1 MTAPDTDL
9 DLGRSAFHE
18 RRWNDALDCLV
29 RADSE
34 GGLPPQ
40 DIELAASVAMLLGLN
55 AQSVEY
61 LARAHDEFLTMG
73 DTDSAAR
80 CAAWLVMFLMDMGEH
95 AQGNG
100 WLSRA
105 RRLLEGMA
113 GPCAAEGYLL
123 IPAALGALRSG
134 NPGTGHEMFSRALEL
149 GRSFHDKDLQAL
161 GQLGVGTSR
170 VSLGNVEEGLQLLDE
185 VMVSVTSGEVSPIP
199 AGIIYCAVLGS
210 CRLSHDV
217 RRAHEWTSALER
229 WCGERPDM
237 VMFSGQCQAY
247 RAELLILHG
256 AWDEALSVAR
266 AAEGRV
272 RKGDPDATFGSWYQ
286 QGEVL
291 RLQGFLDEAAKA
303 YATAAGTGF
312 EPVPGIAL
320 LQLAQHKTT
329 RAQATMRRAL
339 AEADAANRRRL
350 LPAVVEIEL
359 ALGDVAAAKAAS
371 DELSGPL
378 HAVSGPLQATSRPLE
393 LALASHAAAQVLL
406 AEGDPTAALRESR
419 GAWQIWYSLEAPY
432 QAARCRVLAGRACAL
447 LGDPDSAAME
457 FAAAKAEFADLGA
470 TPAVAEVL
478 ELAGERPHGQSS
490 LTGREMEVLRLVAAG
505 HSNRTIARELY
516 LSEKTVARHMS
527 NILSKLAVPSR
538 AAATSYAF
546 EHGLIH

>member
-1 MTAPDTDL
+1 MTVPDTDL

-18 RRWNDALDCLV
+18 RRWHDALECLT

-55 AQSVEY
+55 AQSIEY

-80 CAAWLVMFLMDMGEH
+80 CAAWLVMFLMDMGEP
-95 AQGNG
+95 ARGNG

-105 RRLLEGMA
+105 KHLLEGMP

-123 IPAALGALRSG
+123 IPAALGLLRSG
-134 NPGTGHEMFSRALEL
+134 APEAGQGLFTKALEL
-149 GRSFHDKDLQAL
+149 GTSFHDKDLQAMGRL
-161 GQLGVGTSR
+161 GIGTSR
-170 VSLGNVEEGLQLLDE
+170 VSLGQVEDGLQLLDE
-185 VMVSVTSGEVSPIP
+185 VMVSVTAGEVSPIP

-210 CRLSHDV
+210 CRLSNDV
-217 RRAHEWTSALER
+217 RRAHEWTAALER
-229 WCGERPDM
+229 WCGDRPDM

-256 AWDEALSVAR
+256 AWDEALAVAR

-291 RLQGFLDEAAKA
+291 RLQGFLEEAAKA

-320 LQLAQHKTT
+320 LQLAQRKTAQ
-329 RAQATMRRAL
+329 AQATLRRAV
-339 AEADAANRRRL
+339 EGADSANRRRL
-350 LPAVVEIEL
+350 LPTVVEIEL
-359 ALGDVAAAKAAS
+359 AAGDVAAARLAL
-371 DELSGPL
+371 DELSE
-378 HAVSGPLQATSRPLE
+378 PLQEGSRPLE
-393 LALASHAAAQVLL
+393 LALAAHAEAQVLL
-406 AEGDPTAALRESR
+406 AEAQPQAALRESR
-419 GAWQIWYSLEAPY
+419 RAWRIWYSLEAPY
-432 QAARCRVLAGRACAL
+432 HAARCRVLAGHACAL

-457 FAAAKAEFADLGA
+457 FEAAKAEFSDLGA

-478 ELAGERPHGQSS
+478 ELTGEKNKGSS
-490 LTGREMEVLRLVAAG
+490 PLTAREVEVLRLVAGG
-505 HSNRTIARELY
+505 HANRTIARELY
-516 LSEKTVARHMS
+516 LSEKTVARHVS

-538 AAATSYAF
+538 AAATGYAF
-546 EHGLIH
+546 EHGLIR

>member
-61 LARAHDEFLTMG
+61 LARAHDEFLTIG
-73 DTDSAAR
+73 DIDSAAR

-105 RRLLEGMA
+105 RHLLEGMA

-134 NPGTGHEMFSRALEL
+134 NPGTGHEMFGRALEL

-161 GQLGVGTSR
+161 GQLGVGTSH

-256 AWDEALSVAR
+256 AWDEALAVAR

-291 RLQGFLDEAAKA
+291 RLQGFLAEAAKA
-303 YATAAGTGF
+303 YGTAAGTGF

-320 LQLAQHKTT
+320 LQLAQGKAIQ
-329 RAQATMRRAL
+329 AQATMRRAL
-339 AEADAANRRRL
+339 EGADIANRRRL
-350 LPAVVEIEL
+350 LPAAVEVEL
-359 ALGDVAAAKAAS
+359 ALGDVAAARAALN
-371 DELSGPL
+371 ELREPQHSG
-378 HAVSGPLQATSRPLE
+378 SKPLE
-393 LALASHAAAQVLL
+393 LALASQAGAQVSL
-406 AEGDPTAALRESR
+406 AEGDATAALRDARS
-419 GAWQIWYSLEAPY
+419 AWRIWYSLEAPY
-432 QAARCRVLAGRACAL
+432 YAAGCRVLAGRAYAL
-447 LGDPDSAAME
+447 LGDPDTAAME
-457 FAAAKAEFADLGA
+457 FEAAKAEFSDLGG

-478 ELAGERPHGQSS
+478 ELTGEKPKDSCS
-490 LTGREMEVLRLVAAG
+490 LTAREMEVLRLVAGG
-505 HSNRTIARELY
+505 HSNRIIARELY
-516 LSEKTVARHMS
+516 LSEKTVARHVS

-538 AAATSYAF
+538 AAATSHAF
-546 EHGLIH
+546 EHGLIR

>member
-18 RRWNDALDCLV
+18 RRWSDALDCLA

-55 AQSVEY
+55 ARSIEY
-61 LARAHDEFLTMG
+61 LSRAHDEFLTMG

-80 CAAWLVMFLMDMGEH
+80 CAAWLVMFLVDMGEH
-95 AQGNG
+95 ALGNG

-105 RRLLEGMA
+105 KHLLEGMD

-123 IPAALGALRSG
+123 IPAALGSLRAG
-134 NPGTGHEMFSRALEL
+134 NPGAGHEMFSRALAL
-149 GRSFHDKDLQAL
+149 GLSFHDNDLKAL

-170 VSLGNVEEGLQLLDE
+170 VSLGRMEEGLLFLDE
-185 VMVSVTSGEVSPIP
+185 VMVSVTAGEVSPIP
-199 AGIIYCAVLGS
+199 SGIIYCAVLGS
-210 CRLSHDV
+210 CRVSHDV

-291 RLQGFLDEAAKA
+291 RLQGFLDEAARA
-303 YATAAGTGF
+303 YATAAETGF
-312 EPVPGIAL
+312 EPVPGIAF
-320 LQLAQHKTT
+320 LQLAQHKEPQ
-329 RAQATMRRAL
+329 AQATMRRAL
-339 AEADAANRRRL
+339 AGADTANRRRL
-350 LPAVVEIEL
+350 LPAAVEIEL
-359 ALGDVAAAKAAS
+359 ALGDVAAARAAS
-371 DELSGPL
+371 EELSKPL
-378 HAVSGPLQATSRPLE
+378 VGESRPLE
-393 LALASHAAAQVLL
+393 LALASHAAAQVAL
-406 AEGDPTAALRESR
+406 AEDDATAGLRESR
-419 GAWQIWYSLEAPY
+419 KAWRLWYSLEAPY
-432 QAARCRVLAGRACAL
+432 QAACCRVLAGRACAM
-447 LGDPDSAAME
+447 LGDADSAAME
-457 FAAAKAEFADLGA
+457 FEAAKAEFADLGA
-470 TPAVAEVL
+470 TPAVAQVL
-478 ELAGERPHGQSS
+478 ELAGGKPKGPSS
-490 LTGREMEVLRLVAAG
+490 LTGREVEVLRLVAGG

>member
-1 MTAPDTDL
+1 MTAPDTNL
-9 DLGRSAFHE
+9 DLGRSAFRE
-18 RRWNDALDCLV
+18 RRWSDALDCLA

-34 GGLPPQ
+34 AGLPPQ

-55 AQSVEY
+55 AQSIEY

-80 CAAWLVMFLMDMGEH
+80 CAAWLVMFLMDMGEQ
-95 AQGNG
+95 ARGNG

-105 RRLLEGMA
+105 RHLLDGMA

-123 IPAALGALRSG
+123 IPAALASLRAG
-134 NPGTGHEMFSRALEL
+134 NPQTGHELFSRALNL
-149 GRSFHDKDLQAL
+149 GQSFHDNDLQAL
-161 GQLGVGTSR
+161 GRLGVGTSC
-170 VSLGNVEEGLQLLDE
+170 VSLGQVEEGLLLLDE

-199 AGIIYCAVLGS
+199 SGIIYCAVLGS

-266 AAEGRV
+266 SAEGRV
-272 RKGDPDATFGSWYQ
+272 RKGDPDATFGAWYQ
-286 QGEVL
+286 QAEVL
-291 RLQGFLDEAAKA
+291 RLRGFWDEAAKA

-312 EPVPGIAL
+312 EPVPGIAY
-320 LQLAQHKTT
+320 LQLAQHKESQ
-329 RAQATMRRAL
+329 AQTTMRRAL
-339 AEADAANRRRL
+339 AGADTVNRRRL
-350 LPAVVEIEL
+350 LPAAVDIEL
-359 ALGDVAAAKAAS
+359 ALGDVGAARALA
-371 DELSGPL
+371 DELSEPL
-378 HAVSGPLQATSRPLE
+378 HDESRPLE
-393 LALASHAAAQVLL
+393 LALASHAGAQVSL
-406 AEGDPTAALRESR
+406 AEGDPTAALRQSR
-419 GAWQIWYSLEAPY
+419 SAWRIWYSLEAPY
-432 QAARCRVLAGRACAL
+432 QSARCRVLAGRACAM

-457 FAAAKAEFADLGA
+457 FEAAKTEFADLGA
-470 TPAVAEVL
+470 TPALAEVL
-478 ELAGERPHGQSS
+478 ELAGEKPRGQSS

-505 HSNRTIARELY
+505 HSNRAIARELY
-516 LSEKTVARHMS
+516 LSEKTVARHMG
-527 NILSKLAVPSR
+527 NILSKLSVPSR

>member
-9 DLGRSAFHE
+9 DLGRSAFHD
-18 RRWNDALDCLV
+18 RRWSDALDCLA

-34 GGLPPQ
+34 GGLPAQ

-55 AQSVEY
+55 ARSVEY

-73 DTDSAAR
+73 DTDGAAR
-80 CAAWLVMFLMDMGEH
+80 CAAWLVMFLMDMGE
-95 AQGNG
+95 QTLGNG

-105 RRLLEGMA
+105 KHLLEGMP

-123 IPAALGALRSG
+123 IPAALGSLRAG
-134 NPGTGHEMFSRALEL
+134 NPEAGHKLFSRALEL
-149 GRSFHDKDLQAL
+149 GLSFHDKDLQAL

-170 VSLGNVEEGLQLLDE
+170 VSLGRMEEGLQLLDE
-185 VMVSVTSGEVSPIP
+185 VMVSVSSGEVSPIP
-199 AGIIYCAVLGS
+199 SGIIYCAVLGS

-291 RLQGFLDEAAKA
+291 RLQGFLEEAAKA

-312 EPVPGIAL
+312 EPVPGIAF
-320 LQLAQHKTT
+320 LQLAQHK
-329 RAQATMRRAL
+329 ASQAGATMRRAL
-339 AEADAANRRRL
+339 AGTDTANRRRL
-350 LPAVVEIEL
+350 LPAAVEIEVS
-359 ALGDVAAAKAAS
+359 LGDVAAARAAL

-378 HAVSGPLQATSRPLE
+378 HDGNRPLE
-393 LALASHAAAQVLL
+393 LAVASQAAAQVLL
-406 AEGDPTAALRESR
+406 AEGDSGAALRESR
-419 GAWQIWYSLEAPY
+419 NAWRIWYSLEAPY
-432 QAARCRVLAGRACAL
+432 EAARCRVLAGRACAM

-457 FAAAKAEFADLGA
+457 FEAAKAEFADLGA
-470 TPAVAEVL
+470 LPAVADVL
-478 ELAGERPHGQSS
+478 ELAGEKRKGTSS
-490 LTGREMEVLRLVAAG
+490 LTGRELEVLRLVAGG

-516 LSEKTVARHMS
+516 LSEKTVARHVS

-538 AAATSYAF
+538 SAATSYAF

>member
-1 MTAPDTDL
+1 MTVPDTDL

-18 RRWNDALDCLV
+18 RRWRDALECLS

-95 AQGNG
+95 AKGTG

-105 RRLLEGMA
+105 KHLLEGMA

-123 IPAALGALRSG
+123 IPAGLGSLRGG
-134 NPGTGHEMFSRALEL
+134 NPAAGSELFSRALEL
-149 GRSFHDKDLQAL
+149 GTSFHDKDLQAL
-161 GQLGVGTSR
+161 GRLGVGTSR
-170 VSLGNVEEGLQLLDE
+170 VSLGHTEEGLELLDE
-185 VMVSVTSGEVSPIP
+185 VMVSVTAGEVSPIP

-217 RRAHEWTSALER
+217 RRAHEWTAALER

-256 AWDEALSVAR
+256 AWDEALAVAR

-291 RLQGFLDEAAKA
+291 RLQGFFDEAAKA

-320 LQLAQHKTT
+320 LQLAQRKTSQ
-329 RAQATMRRAL
+329 AQATLRRAL
-339 AEADAANRRRL
+339 AEADPANRRRL

-359 ALGDVAAAKAAS
+359 AAGETTTARAALDEMSEFIHQAS
-371 DELSGPL
+371 P
-378 HAVSGPLQATSRPLE
+378 PLE
-393 LALASHAAAQVLL
+393 IALAAHAAAQVLL
-406 AEGDPTAALRESR
+406 AEGDPQAALRESR
-419 GAWQIWYSLEAPY
+419 SAWRTWFSLEAPY
-432 QAARCRVLAGRACAL
+432 HAALCRVLAGRACVL
-447 LGDPDSAAME
+447 LGDPDTAAME
-457 FAAAKAEFADLGA
+457 FEAAKADFADLGA
-470 TPAVAEVL
+470 TPAVAQVL
-478 ELAGERPHGQSS
+478 EVTGEKGKDVSP
-490 LTGREMEVLRLVAAG
+490 LTSRELEVLRLIAG
-505 HSNRTIARELY
+505 GNANRTIARELY
-516 LSEKTVARHMS
+516 LSEKTVARHVS

-538 AAATSYAF
+538 AAATGYAF

>member
-55 AQSVEY
+55 AQSVAY
-61 LARAHDEFLTMG
+61 LARAHDEFLTIG
-73 DTDSAAR
+73 DIDSAAR

-105 RRLLEGMA
+105 RHLLEGMA

-134 NPGTGHEMFSRALEL
+134 NPGTGHEMFGRALEL

-161 GQLGVGTSR
+161 GQLGVGTSH

-185 VMVSVTSGEVSPIP
+185 VMVSVTSGEISPIP

-256 AWDEALSVAR
+256 AWDEALAVAR

-291 RLQGFLDEAAKA
+291 RLQGFLAEAAKA
-303 YATAAGTGF
+303 YGTAAGTGF

-320 LQLAQHKTT
+320 LQLAQGKAIQ
-329 RAQATMRRAL
+329 AQATMRRAL
-339 AEADAANRRRL
+339 EGAETANRRRL
-350 LPAVVEIEL
+350 LPAAVEVEL
-359 ALGDVAAAKAAS
+359 ALGDVAAARAALN
-371 DELSGPL
+371 ELREPQHSG
-378 HAVSGPLQATSRPLE
+378 SKPLE
-393 LALASHAAAQVLL
+393 LALASQAGAQVSL
-406 AEGDPTAALRESR
+406 AEGDATAALRDARS
-419 GAWQIWYSLEAPY
+419 AWRIWYSLEAPY
-432 QAARCRVLAGRACAL
+432 YAAGCRVLAGRAYAL
-447 LGDPDSAAME
+447 LGDPDTAAME
-457 FAAAKAEFADLGA
+457 FEAAKAEFSDLGG

-478 ELAGERPHGQSS
+478 ELTGEKPKDSCS
-490 LTGREMEVLRLVAAG
+490 LTAREMEVLRLVAGG
-505 HSNRTIARELY
+505 HSNRIIARELY
-516 LSEKTVARHMS
+516 LSEKTVARHVS

-538 AAATSYAF
+538 AAATSHAF
-546 EHGLIH
+546 EHGLIR

>member
-61 LARAHDEFLTMG
+61 LARAHDEFLTIG
-73 DTDSAAR
+73 DIDSAAR

-105 RRLLEGMA
+105 RHLLEGMA

-134 NPGTGHEMFSRALEL
+134 NPGTGHEMFGRALEL

-161 GQLGVGTSR
+161 GQLGVGTSH

-256 AWDEALSVAR
+256 AWDEALAVAR

-291 RLQGFLDEAAKA
+291 RLQGFLAEAAKA
-303 YATAAGTGF
+303 YGTAAGTGF

-320 LQLAQHKTT
+320 LQLAQGKAIQ
-329 RAQATMRRAL
+329 AQATMRRAL
-339 AEADAANRRRL
+339 EGADTANRRRL
-350 LPAVVEIEL
+350 LPAAVEVEL
-359 ALGDVAAAKAAS
+359 ALGDVAAARAALN
-371 DELSGPL
+371 ELREPQHSG
-378 HAVSGPLQATSRPLE
+378 SKPLE
-393 LALASHAAAQVLL
+393 LALASQAGAQVSL
-406 AEGDPTAALRESR
+406 AEGDATAALRDARS
-419 GAWQIWYSLEAPY
+419 AWRIWYSLEAPY
-432 QAARCRVLAGRACAL
+432 HAAGCRVLAGRACAL
-447 LGDPDSAAME
+447 LGDPDTAAME
-457 FAAAKAEFADLGA
+457 FEAAKAEFSDLGG

-478 ELAGERPHGQSS
+478 ELTGEKPKDSCS
-490 LTGREMEVLRLVAAG
+490 LTAREMEVLRLVAGG
-505 HSNRTIARELY
+505 HSNRIIARELY
-516 LSEKTVARHMS
+516 LSEKTVARHVS

-538 AAATSYAF
+538 AAATSHAF
-546 EHGLIH
+546 EHGLIR

>member
-9 DLGRSAFHE
+9 DLGRSAFHD
-18 RRWNDALDCLV
+18 RRWSDALDCLA

-34 GGLPPQ
+34 GGLPAQ

-55 AQSVEY
+55 ARSVEY

-73 DTDSAAR
+73 DTDGAAR
-80 CAAWLVMFLMDMGEH
+80 CAAWLVMFLMDMGE
-95 AQGNG
+95 QTLGNG

-105 RRLLEGMA
+105 KHLLEGMP

-123 IPAALGALRSG
+123 IPAALGSLRAG
-134 NPGTGHEMFSRALEL
+134 NPEAGHELFSRALEL
-149 GRSFHDKDLQAL
+149 GLSFHDKDLQAL

-170 VSLGNVEEGLQLLDE
+170 VSLGRMEEGLQLLDE
-185 VMVSVTSGEVSPIP
+185 VMVSVSSGEVSPIP
-199 AGIIYCAVLGS
+199 SGIIYCAVLGS

-291 RLQGFLDEAAKA
+291 RLQGFLEEAAKA

-312 EPVPGIAL
+312 EPVPGIAF
-320 LQLAQHKTT
+320 LQLAQHK
-329 RAQATMRRAL
+329 ASQAGATMRRAL
-339 AEADAANRRRL
+339 AGADTANRRRL
-350 LPAVVEIEL
+350 LPAAVEIEVS
-359 ALGDVAAAKAAS
+359 LGDVAAARAAL

-378 HAVSGPLQATSRPLE
+378 HDGNRPLE
-393 LALASHAAAQVLL
+393 LAVASQAAAQVLL
-406 AEGDPTAALRESR
+406 AEGDSGAALRESR
-419 GAWQIWYSLEAPY
+419 NAWRIWYSLEAPY
-432 QAARCRVLAGRACAL
+432 EAARCRVLAGRACAM

-457 FAAAKAEFADLGA
+457 FEAAKAEFADLGA
-470 TPAVAEVL
+470 LPAVADVL
-478 ELAGERPHGQSS
+478 ELAGEKRKGTSS
-490 LTGREMEVLRLVAAG
+490 LTGRELEVLRLVAGG

-516 LSEKTVARHMS
+516 LSEKTVARHVS

-538 AAATSYAF
+538 SAATSYAF

>member
-1 MTAPDTDL
+1 MTVPDTDL

-18 RRWNDALDCLV
+18 RRWRDALECLA
-29 RADSE
+29 RADAG

-55 AQSVEY
+55 AQSIEY
-61 LARAHDEFLTMG
+61 LARAHEEFLTMG

-80 CAAWLVMFLMDMGEH
+80 CASWLVMFLMDMGEQ
-95 AQGNG
+95 ARGNG
-100 WLSRA
+100 WLARA
-105 RRLLEGMA
+105 KHLLEGMA

-123 IPAALGALRSG
+123 IPAALGLLR
-134 NPGTGHEMFSRALEL
+134 TGAPEMGQGLFARALEL
-149 GRSFHDKDLQAL
+149 GASFHDQDLRAL
-161 GQLGVGTSR
+161 GQLGVGTSQ
-170 VSLGNVEEGLQLLDE
+170 VSLGHVEEGLQILDE
-185 VMVSVTSGEVSPIP
+185 VMVSVTAGEISPIP

-217 RRAHEWTSALER
+217 RRAHEWTAALER

-256 AWDEALSVAR
+256 AWDEALAVAR

-286 QGEVL
+286 QGEVF
-291 RLQGFLDEAAKA
+291 RLQGFVEEAAKA

-320 LQLAQHKTT
+320 LQLVQNKTAQ
-329 RAQATMRRAL
+329 AQATMRRAM
-339 AEADAANRRRL
+339 ADADSANRRRL
-350 LPAVVEIEL
+350 LPAAVDVEL
-359 ALGDVAAAKAAS
+359 AVGDVAAARLAL
-371 DELSGPL
+371 DELAEPL
-378 HAVSGPLQATSRPLE
+378 NEASLPLE
-393 LALASHAAAQVLL
+393 LALGAHAAAQVLL
-406 AEGDPTAALRESR
+406 AEGQPQAALRESR
-419 GAWQIWYSLEAPY
+419 RAWRTWYSLEAPY

-447 LGDPDSAAME
+447 LGDPDSADME
-457 FAAAKAEFADLGA
+457 FEAAKAEFADLGA

-478 ELAGERPHGQSS
+478 ELTGEKNKGSS
-490 LTGREMEVLRLVAAG
+490 PLTSRELEVLRLVAGG
-505 HSNRTIARELY
+505 HANRTIARELY
-516 LSEKTVARHMS
+516 LSEKTVARHVS

-538 AAATSYAF
+538 AAATGYAF